1 MTQDNQPET
10 PLSLEFELL
19 RLKRFLKKNPELAT
33 EKALGIYEDFLNLSR
48 EIKFLERIC
57 ESLLADNRSLQADNQ
72 RLTSELIEQSSP
84 KTKTVELPS
93 FLNSRR
99 H

>member
-1 MTQDNQPET
+1 MTQDNHQPKILLET
-10 PLSLEFELL
+10 ELELL
-19 RLKRFLKKNPELAT
+19 IFKRLLEKNPELAT

-48 EIKFLERIC
+48 ETKFLERIC
-57 ESLLADNRSLQADNQ
+57 ESLLADNRSLLADNQ
-72 RLTSELIEQSSP
+72 RLRNELIEISSP
-84 KTKTVELPS
+84 KTVELPS